1 MYRRVRP
8 SDSTHTIHDG
18 LLFDGRDSSCS
29 NFQDVNTMDLPE
41 GHKAVLG
48 FKIIGPNGVRYS
60 YVNNTYKS
68 GDDRDYSVYLPSG
81 LWSDLGL
88 EDPESDVIYLEP
100 IKSLPVAKCIT
111 VRVSSGC
118 DMQDILRDALE
129 EALMYA
135 VLIQKGQRPLDAIG
149 IDAVIERVADGEDN
163 EHAVMLSGRE
173 VELIILGS
181 DSEAASVPLVRP
193 PSGLEALVTEASAC
207 ADAIASWN
215 TEATALVAKAD
226 ASASTA
232 KADAS
237 ASTAKA
243 DASASTAKADA
254 SASTAKADAS
264 APTAKADA
272 SAYPFGIDVQTEPER
287 FVGEGRVEVAEKPQL
302 TREELRQQR
311 LARLGQPNTSNGSS
325 QNA

>member
-29 NFQDVNTMDLPE
+29 NFQDVDTMDLPK

-68 GDDRDYSVYLPSG
+68 GDDRDYSVYLPIG

-135 VLIQKGQRPLDAIG
+135 VLIQKGQRPLDSMG
-149 IDAVIERVADGEDN
+149 IDAVIERVADEEGN
-163 EHAVMLSGRE
+163 EHVVMLSGRE
-173 VELIILGS
+173 VELIIVGP

-193 PSGLEALVTEASAC
+193 PRGLEALVDSASAC
-207 ADAIASWN
+207 ADAIAAWN
-215 TEATALVAKAD
+215 TEATALIASANAEVSALVASATASTASANAN
-226 ASASTA
+226 ASASV
-232 KADAS
+232 AS
-237 ASTAKA
+237 AEAE
-243 DASASTAKADA
+243 
-254 SASTAKADAS
+254 
-264 APTAKADA
+264 
-272 SAYPFGIDVQTEPER
+272 AYPFGIGVQTEPER
-287 FVGEGRVEVAEKPQL
+287 FVGEGRVEAAEKPQL
-302 TREELRQQR
+302 SREELRQQR
-311 LARLGQPNTSNGSS
+311 LARLGQANTSNSCG

>member
-29 NFQDVNTMDLPE
+29 NFQDVDTMDLPE

-135 VLIQKGQRPLDAIG
+135 VLIQKGQRPLDSMG
-149 IDAVIERVADGEDN
+149 IDAVIERVADGEGN
-163 EHAVMLSGRE
+163 EYAVMLSGRE
-173 VELIILGS
+173 VELIIVGP
-181 DSEAASVPLVRP
+181 DSEAASIPMSRP
-193 PSGLEALVTEASAC
+193 PTALESLIDSASAC
-207 ADAIASWN
+207 ADAIAAWN
-215 TEATALVAKAD
+215 TEATALIASSNAEAKAD
-226 ASASTA
+226 ASVT
-232 KADAS
+232 S
-237 ASTAKA
+237 AEAETLVAN
-243 DASASTAKADA
+243 
-254 SASTAKADAS
+254 
-264 APTAKADA
+264 
-272 SAYPFGIDVQTEPER
+272 AYPFGIGVQTEPER
-287 FVGEGRVEVAEKPQL
+287 FVGEGRVEAAEKPQL
-302 TREELRQQR
+302 SREELRQQR
-311 LARLGQPNTSNGSS
+311 LARLGQANASNSGG